1 MGNFIIHEGKKAY
14 VDLFIV
20 RPGYIGAEV
29 RIDLISMAG
38 PQAAVQGIKS
48 AILRWETVEIVKGDG
63 KVYEATAGYSPLKVK
78 AKRLPSGY
86 LQVVMFD
93 EALFNAG
100 ENADFDS
107 KEIILY
113 GKDEEECKKR
123 LYRWM
128 RVFPIPFDERWTDWL
143 WGKIEKEALITNKG
157 IAYRIEIKQQAI
169 EEAIVEELDYL
180 ESLITGGKQS

>member
-20 RPGYIGAEV
+20 RPRYIGAEV

-48 AILRWETVEIVKGDG
+48 AILRWKTVEIKEHG

-93 EALFNAG
+93 EALFKVDIRN
-100 ENADFDS
+100 ENADS

-157 IAYRIEIKQQAI
+157 IAYGIEIKQQVI
-169 EEAIVEELDYL
+169 EKAIVKELDYL